1 MDGPRETVVF
11 LFWICKERT
20 ANQQV
25 KKEEETVRIYHFL
38 GYDGSSHHLS
48 ARRD

>member
-25 KKEEETVRIYHFL
+25 EKEEVTVRIYRFL
-38 GYDGSSHHLS
+38 GYYGRSYHLIYYLC
-48 ARRD
+48 